1 MVRLEK
7 IEQVS
12 VVTIDKPKVNALD
25 SVMLSELNK
34 AFYESEKDTNIKS
47 IVIQGAG
54 SFFSFG
60 LDIPFL
66 LGCSREEVKEALRSL
81 LNTCRSIYLSK
92 KVTISSVNGHAT
104 GGGCMIAISTDY
116 RLMVRERAKI
126 ALNEINIGLPLFP
139 STIFILKSLVG
150 NNHAKQILLGGEM
163 MGSESALR
171 IGLVDQVFTKD
182 ELEDN
187 TLEFAKSFTNKDS
200 TVVGSMKSQLISD
213 TAPILNDSNESI
225 EEFLD
230 IFYSPQTQEILKGI
244 KIRK

>member
-1 MVRLEK
+1 MFKVFKDFKHFQLVPLSAV
-7 IEQVS
+7 I
-12 VVTIDKPKVNALD
+12 VV
-25 SVMLSELNK
+25 LS
-34 AFYESEKDTNIKS
+34 F
-47 IVIQGAG
+47 
-54 SFFSFG
+54 
-60 LDIPFL
+60 
-66 LGCSREEVKEALRSL
+66 
-81 LNTCRSIYLSK
+81 
-92 KVTISSVNGHAT
+92 
-104 GGGCMIAISTDY
+104 AISTDY

-163 MGSESALR
+163 MDSKSALR
-171 IGLVDQVFTKD
+171 IGLVDQVFSND

-187 TLEFAKSFTNKDS
+187 ALEFAKSFTNKDS
-200 TVVGSMKSQLISD
+200 AVVGSMKSQLISD

-230 IFYSPQTQEILKGI
+230 IFYSPQTQEILKDI

>member
-1 MVRLEK
+1 
-7 IEQVS
+7 
-12 VVTIDKPKVNALD
+12 
-25 SVMLSELNK
+25 MLSELNSV
-34 AFYESEKDTNIKS
+34 FSESEKDTDTKS
-47 IVIQGAG
+47 IIIQGAG

-66 LGCSREEVKEALRSL
+66 LECSREEVKKALRLL
-81 LNTCRSIYLSK
+81 LNTCRDIYLSK
-92 KVTISSVNGHAT
+92 KVTISSINGHAT

-163 MGSESALR
+163 MNSESALK
-171 IGLVDQVFTKD
+171 IGLVDRVLNKD

-200 TVVGSMKSQLISD
+200 AVVNSMKSQLISD
-213 TAPILNDSNESI
+213 TASILNDSNESI
-225 EEFLD
+225 EGFLD
-230 IFYSPQTQEILKGI
+230 IFYSSQTQQVLKNI
-244 KIRK
+244 EIRK